1 MAKAFSGRLY
11 GMISVG
17 NESSTDGLFLQL
29 QDLSVLTAAGFRAKP
44 VSCGIRNPESTSN
57 SLHFSDNLYKTVV
70 QNNSDIL

>member
-29 QDLSVLTAAGFRAKP
+29 QDLSALTAAGFRAQP
-44 VSCGIRNPESTSN
+44 VSLRNSESGKRFKFAT
-57 SLHFSDNLYKTVV
+57 FF
-70 QNNSDIL
+70 

>member
-44 VSCGIRNPESTSN
+44 VSCGIRKVLQIRYIFLIICT
-57 SLHFSDNLYKTVV
+57 K
-70 QNNSDIL
+70 Q

>member
-29 QDLSVLTAAGFRAKP
+29 QDLSVLTAAEFRAKP
-44 VSCGIRNPESTSN
+44 VSLRNPESGKHIKFAT
-57 SLHFSDNLYKTVV
+57 FF
-70 QNNSDIL
+70 

>member
-1 MAKAFSGRLY
+1 MAKTFSGRLY

-44 VSCGIRNPESTSN
+44 VSCGIRKAHQIRYIFLIICT
-57 SLHFSDNLYKTVV
+57 K
-70 QNNSDIL
+70 Q